1 MFQAFPC
8 LNHVFFMEVMLIIS
22 ASHEVEGID
31 KRSSA
36 VLESCQ
42 SVSVRRP
49 SFGRPKPAL
58 GPAREPE
65 LMALPGRTPPV
76 GRATGRS
83 VRLWWVGK
91 KKRDNDR
98 DEEAML
104 ESWSPGKGA
113 FLWGFAWDPPK
124 RFWPTRAPGYQRHR
138 ATRVIDITRRSWTV
152 LSLRPYL
159 V

>member
-1 MFQAFPC
+1 
-8 LNHVFFMEVMLIIS
+8 MLIIS
-22 ASHEVEGID
+22 ASYEVEGID

-58 GPAREPE
+58 GPARQPE

-83 VRLWWVGK
+83 ERLWWVGK

-104 ESWSPGKGA
+104 ESWSPSLHGQTRFTLGKKSDDSAILNGE
-113 FLWGFAWDPPK
+113 GFA
-124 RFWPTRAPGYQRHR
+124 T
-138 ATRVIDITRRSWTV
+138 
-152 LSLRPYL
+152 
-159 V
+159 